1 MTFANSVVVC
11 LREYSKFSGRAS
23 RSEYWWWQFTIFLIF
38 SIVPLLCAFIG
49 FMLYAANDASSSLRG
64 LIIGDI
70 IGFVMC
76 LIFLMCPILAVTV
89 RRLHDTGHSGWW
101 LFITLVPFIGSIWLL
116 VLLLLSSQDENQY
129 GYPVY

>member
-11 LREYSKFSGRAS
+11 LKEYSKFSGRAS
-23 RSEYWWWQFTIFLIF
+23 RSEYWWWQLAIFLIF
-38 SIVPLLCAFIG
+38 FIVPLLCALIG
-49 FMLYAANDASSSLRG
+49 ALLCTANDASSSLRG
-64 LIIGDI
+64 VIIGDLA
-70 IGFVMC
+70 GFVMC
-76 LIFLMCPILAVTV
+76 LISLMCPILAVTV